1 MFYNTV
7 VALVVLRLESWDS
20 VELFFLLCSVVVCVG
35 QSSYRILK

>member
-7 VALVVLRLESWDS
+7 ALVVIRLESWDS